1 MSAMPGGR
9 AGGTPSNRRTAGIL
23 AVVVV
28 GMIGLSYAAVPAYR
42 LFCQVTGFGGTTQ
55 VAEEMPV
62 DQILDRTVRIRFTA
76 STNRDMPWD
85 FAPEAN
91 EVSLKIGEPG
101 FITYSATNPT
111 SLPITGTA
119 TFNVSPLK
127 AGAYFNKVQC
137 FCFQEQTLT
146 PGQEMA
152 MPVYFFVD
160 PAIADDPNLDDVDV
174 ITLSYTFFRSQSE
187 DLDRAIESGYQ
198 SIEPTETSDLP
209 TDTVPVGG

>member
-1 MSAMPGGR
+1 MSETAAPQ
-9 AGGTPSNRRTAGIL
+9 ATPKHGRTAAML
-23 AVVVV
+23 VAVVF
-28 GMIGLSYAAVPAYR
+28 GMIGLSYAAVPAYQ

-55 VAEEMPV
+55 VAEEMPAGQV
-62 DQILDRTVRIRFTA
+62 LDRTVRVRFTA

-85 FAPEAN
+85 FAPESN
-91 EVSLKIGEPG
+91 ELGLRIGEPG
-101 FITYSATNPT
+101 FITYWASNPT
-111 SLPITGTA
+111 SKPITGTA

-127 AGAYFNKVQC
+127 AGIYFNKVQC

-198 SIEPTETSDLP
+198 SSEPAQTSDLP
-209 TDTVPVGG
+209 IGAAPVGG